1 MDITQFVMAYGVEQ
15 DRLSPPAADGG
26 KRRRHPLRSGPGRL
40 PGDLPAL
47 SAAPCFLPEEGREAL
62 PAANHP

>member
-26 KRRRHPLRSGPGRL
+26 KRRRI
-40 PGDLPAL
+40 
-47 SAAPCFLPEEGREAL
+47 PCRQVLGAYSVSFTRQD
-62 PAANHP
+62 